1 MIDLIFIT
9 DYLDL
14 MKVKIGEL
22 KARFSK
28 YLRDLKESDEP
39 IEVCVRED
47 TVAYL
52 TSAKAEESGHR
63 DPAGLNRRLQAAGI
77 TVSQWGGTAAPLRAP
92 GRCEAPSG
100 GPNSVETIRRERSY

>member
-1 MIDLIFIT
+1 
-9 DYLDL
+9 

-22 KARFSK
+22 KTHLSK

-52 TSAKAEESGHR
+52 TSAKAEDSGNR
-63 DPAGLNRRLQAAGI
+63 DPAGLNRRLGAAGI
-77 TVSQWGGTAAPLRAP
+77 TVSKWGSAAAPLRGV
-92 GRCEAPSG
+92 GRCGSPAG
-100 GPNSVETIRRERSY
+100 GPNSVETIRQERSY